1 MKTPRP
7 PHYETCAR
15 RLPWIM
21 MPILEQSASASSMEC
36 VVSTT
41 ARDCAMREINAHMCR
56 RVSGSIPV
64 EGSSRNVTYTGWP
77 RASALDIHLQVM
89 ITINR
94 SIDLMHCR
102 NRRGREGGS
111 EGRSEEERASE

>member
-1 MKTPRP
+1 
-7 PHYETCAR
+7 
-15 RLPWIM
+15 M

-64 EGSSRNVTYTGWP
+64 EGSSRNVTYTTRDGHARQP
-77 RASALDIHLQVM
+77 
-89 ITINR
+89 
-94 SIDLMHCR
+94 SIFTSR
-102 NRRGREGGS
+102 
-111 EGRSEEERASE
+111 